1 MNCLYVELQKLVALT
16 LAWTFFHY
24 RPSETDNE
32 TKVLYRMPKS
42 EMSENIKSSSS
53 NQVLRPFFDD
63 WPRSLQESE
72 NLGTSLSISV
82 PGNQSSDVS
91 LKLSTGG
98 ARGNPGP
105 EGIDRREQPHYN
117 GATQIKWEDHWLKHL
132 GHQPPRPRVRLII
145 DQIFKCTFLFG

>member
-1 MNCLYVELQKLVALT
+1 
-16 LAWTFFHY
+16 
-24 RPSETDNE
+24 
-32 TKVLYRMPKS
+32 
-42 EMSENIKSSSS
+42 MSENIKSSSS

-105 EGIDRREQPHYN
+105 EGIDRREQPQLQWGN
-117 GATQIKWEDHWLKHL
+117 SNQMGGPLAEAFRSSTTTSTGPTDH
-132 GHQPPRPRVRLII
+132 
-145 DQIFKCTFLFG
+145 

>member
-1 MNCLYVELQKLVALT
+1 MVF
-16 LAWTFFHY
+16 FFHY

-32 TKVLYRMPKS
+32 TKGLYRMPKS
-42 EMSENIKSSSS
+42 EPSENDKSTSS
-53 NQVLRPFFDD
+53 QVLRPFFDD

-72 NLGTSLSISV
+72 SLGTSLSISV

-105 EGIDRREQPHYN
+105 EGIVKREQPLQWGSSTSPWGTN
-117 GATQIKWEDHWLKHL
+117 QMGGPLAEAFRSSTSTSTPTSML
-132 GHQPPRPRVRLII
+132 HQQHGVENYISS
-145 DQIFKCTFLFG
+145 